1 MAHSK
6 TADLGAVERENIEQ
20 EIGRTLTDDEWSDFR
35 NELVGRVDNFVNAL
49 VEDLILDLE
58 LSDEEGDE

>member
-58 LSDEEGDE
+58 EKEEGDE